1 MVETQYP
8 KNSLADKLDEESNAA
23 QFPQRLTDLAAS
35 AHLMESQLALKIKQL
50 EDEKKNSDFWYDK
63 FISTSQHYNK
73 FVKGMNSILQEGE

>member
-1 MVETQYP
+1 MVETKYP
-8 KNSLADKLDEESNAA
+8 KNSLAAKLY
-23 QFPQRLTDLAAS
+23 QTDLDDISQTSLERLAAS